1 MLSDTK
7 PTISAIQEK
16 QGKQL
21 AMHET
26 TFRQPFQKLI
36 LNREDKQSEWSLYG
50 FWNRFKVNIH
60 YTLQDK

>member
-36 LNREDKQSEWSLYG
+36 LNREDKQSE
-50 FWNRFKVNIH
+50 
-60 YTLQDK
+60 